1 MITIKTSVILNKMIP
16 LFKSHYSLGR
26 SILTL
31 ENKEEADD
39 YPDSIIQIAK
49 QNNLKE
55 IFLVEDNMSSFLE
68 AYTNAKLNN
77 IKLNYGLRVSITESI
92 NDKNDESRQKTSKII
107 IFFRNKKGHE
117 LLTKLFSIAAKSG
130 FYYEP
135 RLDYETLSKNWTD
148 DLILAIP
155 FYDSFI
161 FNNTLRNSICIPQFN
176 FTKPIV
182 FIEDNDLPFDII
194 VKNKMEK
201 YAKENNLELYKV
213 KSIYYNKRKDFKTY
227 LTFRCI
233 NNRSI
238 LNKPELEHMSS
249 NEFSFESY
257 LGTK

>member
-1 MITIKTSVILNKMIP
+1 MIP

-31 ENKEEADD
+31 EDKPERDE

-49 QNNLKE
+49 ENKLSE

-68 AYTNAKLNN
+68 AYTNTKNNN
-77 IKLNYGLRVSITESI
+77 IKLNYGLRVSVTENIS
-92 NDKNDESRQKTSKII
+92 DKTDESRLKNSKFIL
-107 IFFRNKKGHE
+107 FFKNKKGYE
-117 LLTKLFSIAAKSG
+117 LLTKLFSIAAKDG

-135 RLDYETLSKNWTD
+135 RLDYSTIEKNWTE

-161 FNNTLRNSICIPQFN
+161 FNNTLKNTICVPQLN
-176 FTKPIV
+176 FTKPIA
-182 FIEDNDLPFDII
+182 FIEDNDLPFDLI
-194 VKNKMEK
+194 VKEKMLSFSEK
-201 YAKENNLELYKV
+201 NDLEV
-213 KSIYYNKRKDFKTY
+213 FNTKSIYYNSKKDFKTY

-238 LNKPELEHMSS
+238 LNKPELDHMTS
-249 NEFSFESY
+249 NEFCFESV
-257 LGTK
+257 K

>member
-1 MITIKTSVILNKMIP
+1 MIP

-31 ENKEEADD
+31 ENKDEADD

-55 IFLVEDNMSSFLE
+55 IFLIEDNMSSFLE
-68 AYTNAKLNN
+68 AYTNTKLNN

-92 NDKNDESRQKTSKII
+92 NDKSDESRQKTSKII
-107 IFFRNKKGHE
+107 IFFKNKKGHE
-117 LLTKLFSIAAKSG
+117 LLTKLFSIAAKTG

-135 RLDYETLSKNWTD
+135 RLDYETLNKNWTD

-182 FIEDNDLPFDII
+182 FIENNDLPFDII
-194 VKNKMEK
+194 VKDKMER
-201 YAKENNLELYKV
+201 YAKENDLELYKV
-213 KSIYYNKRKDFKTY
+213 KSVYYNKRKDFKTY

-249 NEFSFESY
+249 NEFCFESY
-257 LGTK
+257 LGAK

>member
-1 MITIKTSVILNKMIP
+1 MIP

-31 ENKEEADD
+31 EDKLERDE

-49 QNNLKE
+49 ENKLSE

-68 AYTNAKLNN
+68 AYTNTKKNN
-77 IKLNYGLRVSITESI
+77 IKLNYGLRVSVTENIS
-92 NDKNDESRQKTSKII
+92 DKTDESRLKNSKFIL
-107 IFFRNKKGHE
+107 FFKNKKGYE
-117 LLTKLFSIAAKSG
+117 LLTKLFSIAAKDG

-135 RLDYETLSKNWTD
+135 RLDYSTIEKNWTE

-161 FNNTLRNSICIPQFN
+161 FNNTLKNTICVPQLN
-176 FTKPIV
+176 FTKPIA
-182 FIEDNDLPFDII
+182 FIEDNDLPFDLI
-194 VKNKMEK
+194 VKEKMLSFAEK
-201 YAKENNLELYKV
+201 NDLEV
-213 KSIYYNKRKDFKTY
+213 FNTKSIYYNSKKDFKTY

-238 LNKPELEHMSS
+238 LNKPELDHMTS
-249 NEFSFESY
+249 NEFCFESI
-257 LGTK
+257 K

>member
-1 MITIKTSVILNKMIP
+1 MIP

-31 ENKEEADD
+31 EDKSERDE

-49 QNNLKE
+49 ENKLSE

-68 AYTNAKLNN
+68 AYTNTKNNN
-77 IKLNYGLRVSITESI
+77 IKLNYGLRVSVTENIS
-92 NDKNDESRQKTSKII
+92 DKTDESRLKNSKFIL
-107 IFFRNKKGHE
+107 FFKNKKGYE
-117 LLTKLFSIAAKSG
+117 LLTKLFSIAAKDG

-135 RLDYETLSKNWTD
+135 RLDYSTIEKNWTE
-148 DLILAIP
+148 DLILAIS

-161 FNNTLRNSICIPQFN
+161 FNNTLKNTICVPQLN

-182 FIEDNDLPFDII
+182 FIEDNDLPFDLI
-194 VKNKMEK
+194 VKEKMLSFAEK
-201 YAKENNLELYKV
+201 NDLEV
-213 KSIYYNKRKDFKTY
+213 FNTKSIYYNSKKDFKTY

-238 LNKPELEHMSS
+238 LNKPELDHMTS
-249 NEFSFESY
+249 NEFCFESI
-257 LGTK
+257 K

>member
-1 MITIKTSVILNKMIP
+1 MIP

-31 ENKEEADD
+31 ENKESADD

-49 QNNLKE
+49 ENDIKE

-68 AYTNAKLNN
+68 AYTNTKLSN
-77 IKLNYGLRVSITESI
+77 IKLNYGLRISITESI
-92 NDKNDESRQKTSKII
+92 SDKSDESRQKTSKVI
-107 IFFRNKKGHE
+107 IFFKNKNGHE
-117 LLTKLFSIAAKSG
+117 ILTKLFSIAAKTG

-135 RLDYETLSKNWTD
+135 RLDYETLNNNWSD

-194 VKNKMEK
+194 VKDKMEK
-201 YAKENNLELYKV
+201 YAKENNLELYKT
-213 KSIYYNKRKDFKTY
+213 KSIFYNKRKDFKTY

-233 NNRSI
+233 NNRSV

-249 NEFSFESY
+249 NEFCFESY
-257 LGTK
+257 LGAK

>member
-1 MITIKTSVILNKMIP
+1 MIP

-31 ENKEEADD
+31 EDKPETDE

-49 QNNLKE
+49 ENKLSE

-68 AYTNAKLNN
+68 AYTNTKNNN
-77 IKLNYGLRVSITESI
+77 IKLNYGLRVSVTENIS
-92 NDKNDESRQKTSKII
+92 DKTDESRLKNSKFIL
-107 IFFRNKKGHE
+107 FFKNKKGYE
-117 LLTKLFSIAAKSG
+117 LLTKLFSIAAKDG

-135 RLDYETLSKNWTD
+135 RLDYSTIEKNWTE

-161 FNNTLRNSICIPQFN
+161 FNNTLKNTICVPQLN

-182 FIEDNDLPFDII
+182 FIEDNDLPFDLI
-194 VKNKMEK
+194 VKEKMLSFAEK
-201 YAKENNLELYKV
+201 NDLEV
-213 KSIYYNKRKDFKTY
+213 FNTKSIYYNSKKDFKTY

-238 LNKPELEHMSS
+238 LNKPELDHMTS
-249 NEFSFESY
+249 NEFCFESV
-257 LGTK
+257 K